1 MTTHPDA
8 AAVTAFWFGLEPSR
22 WFGKDAAFDAELRQR
37 FGALLDTAQA
47 GGLKDWLDSP
57 EGALAYVLVTDQFP
71 RNIRRDSAAAFAAD
85 PLALAAAEAAVSQG
99 FDRLLEP
106 VRRVFLYL
114 PFEHAEDLARQDR
127 AVALFTRLAEEHPD
141 MAYYLDY
148 AVRHREVIARFGR
161 FPHRN
166 KLLDRA
172 SRADEIEY
180 LAQPGAGF

>member
-22 WFGKDAAFDAELRQR
+22 WFGKDAAFDAELRER
-37 FGALLDTAQA
+37 FGVLLETALA
-47 GGLKDWLDSP
+47 GGLRDWLETP

-85 PLALAAAEAAVSQG
+85 PLALAAAEAALDKG
-99 FDRLLEP
+99 FDQRLEP
-106 VRRVFLYL
+106 LRRVFLYL

-127 AVALFTRLAEEHPD
+127 AVALFTRLAEARPD

-148 AVRHREVIARFGR
+148 ALRHREVIARFGR

-166 KLLDRA
+166 KLLGRV
-172 SRADEIEY
+172 SSADESEY